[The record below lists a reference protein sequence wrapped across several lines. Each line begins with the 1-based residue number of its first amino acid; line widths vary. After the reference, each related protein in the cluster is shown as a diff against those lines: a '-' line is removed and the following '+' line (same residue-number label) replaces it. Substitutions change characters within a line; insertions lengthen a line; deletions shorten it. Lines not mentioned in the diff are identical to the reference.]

1 MQSVPNNA
9 SSEALAQ
16 DNKRLKEELV
26 HASISLQHANESIK
40 TLKETQEKVEMDNRK
55 GKEQSQMDLEKES
68 QRCKDLEVEL
78 EQMKEQVRLRD
89 DKDEERVKILQ
100 ELERERSTKETM
112 EEDIETLKE
121 QLKVRSLRII
131 KQRMFK
137 N

>member
-40 TLKETQEKVEMDNRK
+40 TLKETQEKVEIDKRMV
-55 GKEQSQMDLEKES
+55 KEQSQMDLEKES

-78 EQMKEQVRLRD
+78 EQMKEQARLLGS
-89 DKDEERVKILQ
+89 KVEEREKILQ
-100 ELERERSTKETM
+100 ELEGERSMKETM
-112 EEDIETLKE
+112 EQDIKTLKE
-121 QLKVRSLRII
+121 QLKVRSVRII